1 MHKRQNSFIMEK
13 TFIYDQ
19 HQIHQDWLSRLQF
32 YKEEIYIFK
41 ERLQEITS
49 KNSSKEA
56 LAKAEHYQN
65 QFIVQR
71 NNIDE
76 LVHSIKVHEDKI
88 VQEIEKNPIAVD
100 HRKVD
105 NHLVEEDFM
114 SYFEKNFSELRADY
128 NRFSAEWM

>member
-76 LVHSIKVHEDKI
+76 LVHSIKVHEDTI
-88 VQEIEKNPIAVD
+88 VQEIKKNPIAVD

>member
-1 MHKRQNSFIMEK
+1 MEK
-13 TFIYDQ
+13 AFIYDQ

-32 YKEEIYIFK
+32 YKEEIYILK

-56 LAKAEHYQN
+56 LAKAEHFQN

-88 VQEIEKNPIAVD
+88 VQEIEKMPPALD
-100 HRKVD
+100 RK
-105 NHLVEEDFM
+105 
-114 SYFEKNFSELRADY
+114 
-128 NRFSAEWM
+128 

>member
-1 MHKRQNSFIMEK
+1 MEK
-13 TFIYDQ
+13 AFIYDQ

-32 YKEEIYIFK
+32 YKEEIQILK

-49 KNSSKEA
+49 KNNSKEA
-56 LAKAEHYQN
+56 LAKAEHFQN

-76 LVHSIKVHEDKI
+76 LAHSIKVHEAKI
-88 VQEIEKNPIAVD
+88 VQEIEKNPVAIE
-100 HRKVD
+100 HRKVE
-105 NHLVEEDFM
+105 NHVEEEDFM
-114 SYFEKNFSELRADY
+114 TYFEKNFSELRAEY

>member
-1 MHKRQNSFIMEK
+1 MEK

-76 LVHSIKVHEDKI
+76 LVHSIKVHEDTI
-88 VQEIEKNPIAVD
+88 VQEIKKNPIAVD

>member
-1 MHKRQNSFIMEK
+1 LHKRQNSFIMEK
-13 TFIYDQ
+13 AFIYDQ

-32 YKEEIYIFK
+32 YKEEIYILK

-105 NHLVEEDFM
+105 NHIEEEDFM
-114 SYFEKNFSELRADY
+114 SYFEKNFSELRAEY

>member
-1 MHKRQNSFIMEK
+1 MET

-19 HQIHQDWLSRLQF
+19 HQIHQDWLSRLEF
-32 YKEEIYIFK
+32 YKEEIQILK

-49 KNSSKEA
+49 KNNSLDVLVKV
-56 LAKAEHYQN
+56 EHFQN
-65 QFIVQR
+65 QFIIQR

-76 LVHSIKVHEDKI
+76 LAHSIKVNEAKI
-88 VQEIEKNPIAVD
+88 VQEIKNNPVAVE

-105 NHLVEEDFM
+105 NHVKEEDFM
-114 SYFEKNFSELRADY
+114 IYFEKNFSELRAEY

>member
-1 MHKRQNSFIMEK
+1 MEK
-13 TFIYDQ
+13 AFIYDQ

-32 YKEEIYIFK
+32 YKEEIYILK

-56 LAKAEHYQN
+56 LAKAEHFQN

-76 LVHSIKVHEDKI
+76 LAHSIKAHEAKI
-88 VQEIEKNPIAVD
+88 VQEIENNPIAVD

-105 NHLVEEDFM
+105 NHVEEEDFM
-114 SYFEKNFSELRADY
+114 SYFEKNFSELRAEY